1 MKFLFFIL
9 LSIASSSLIFA
20 QDKVFEQTKVMAY
33 FQNQEFEEA
42 IRYLL
47 PFSLQDTSNTQLLG
61 YVAYAYHMSDQLK
74 SAANYYEKIL
84 TIDSQNISANQNLA
98 NLYSNKNPDTTQ
110 FLTSRLIRLQPGKA
124 LHYRSMGNLYDRK
137 KEKDS
142 ALKFYEAAYQ
152 ISPDDPRNIASFADI
167 LLDVKNYNKADSIIS
182 LGLSHD
188 SLYVPLLVSAI
199 RLAYETENYEQTIV
213 PGERLIRLGEV
224 TLKPL
229 TQLILSYYTLSRYQ
243 ECIAVCNYL
252 KQQEIITEA
261 VNYYEAK
268 AWAKLGKFDQSNE
281 LLRLCIESAISE
293 RAEMYYSALAD
304 NYETTGFYVKAIA
317 HYDTAYYLFRDPV
330 VKYNLGRIY
339 ETRMKNPMMANKYFK
354 SYLSMADTS
363 TRDEKKIYRYLHERY
378 RSKKN
383 KN

>member
-1 MKFLFFIL
+1 
-9 LSIASSSLIFA
+9 
-20 QDKVFEQTKVMAY
+20 
-33 FQNQEFEEA
+33 
-42 IRYLL
+42 
-47 PFSLQDTSNTQLLG
+47 
-61 YVAYAYHMSDQLK
+61 
-74 SAANYYEKIL
+74 
-84 TIDSQNISANQNLA
+84 
-98 NLYSNKNPDTTQ
+98 
-110 FLTSRLIRLQPGKA
+110 
-124 LHYRSMGNLYDRK
+124 
-137 KEKDS
+137 
-142 ALKFYEAAYQ
+142 
-152 ISPDDPRNIASFADI
+152 
-167 LLDVKNYNKADSIIS
+167 
-182 LGLSHD
+182 
-188 SLYVPLLVSAI
+188 VPLLVSAI